1 MDGGGG
7 VAQQLRPYVP
17 EIAASWLAASP
28 DARYRGVEG
37 SLAFVDI
44 SGFTT
49 LARRLTR
56 QGAVGSEE
64 LSDILDATFTALLA
78 HARREAGDLVKWGGD
93 AVLLLFTG
101 DDHATRAVRAA
112 VDMRSELR
120 TVGRTRSSAGAVS
133 LRMSVGIHSGTF
145 DFFLVGD
152 PEVHREL
159 VISGPA
165 ASRCAEM
172 EALATAGQV
181 MVSAATA
188 ALLEPALVGDRVEDG
203 RLIRRRPPDAP
214 PYDDPTRLPA
224 GLDVAGLLSPPLR
237 AHLLAAAGSSEHRAV
252 GVAFVEFSGTDE
264 LIGTDGPEALADALD
279 AVVRNAQDACARHG
293 ATFLESDINRNGGKL
308 MLVAG
313 APGGGRDVED
323 RILGVARLVVDR
335 AGVLPLRAGVNRGA
349 VYGGDFGPSFRRTYS
364 LKGDAINLAA
374 RVMGKT
380 PVGGVFATAAVIERL
395 RRQVE
400 TAAVPPVPGEGHQ
413 PAGPGLRR
421 SPRSARTRIGRRPG
435 TWSPSAWRTSARPS
449 WPGCVRCSSGRSRAP
464 GASCR
469 SPPSRAS
476 ASRRS
481 SPRSCRRQGDTRCVA
496 GSVAISAGRPPTT
509 PYAGCCATLPVSAA
523 GRPARSRWRRCAP
536 WWPSAVPTCCRCS
549 RCWPSCSTPRC
560 RTPRRLVTWT
570 RGSGPASWW
579 RWSSPSCRP
588 CSTPRRCCSSR
599 TPTRWTSPRPPS

>member
-1 MDGGGG
+1 MG
-7 VAQQLRPYVP
+7 VGAQGPQLRPYVP

-28 DARYRGVEG
+28 DVRYRGVEG

-133 LRMSVGIHSGTF
+133 LRMSVGIHSGRSTSSWSATRNPPRAGHQRPGREPVRG
-145 DFFLVGD
+145 DGGAGHRRAGHGERGDGRAPRPRPGGRARRGRAPD
-152 PEVHREL
+152 PEATTGR
-159 VISGPA
+159 A
-165 ASRCAEM
+165 AVRRPR
-172 EALATAGQV
+172 
-181 MVSAATA
+181 TA
-188 ALLEPALVGDRVEDG
+188 AG
-203 RLIRRRPPDAP
+203 
-214 PYDDPTRLPA
+214 

-237 AHLLAAAGSSEHRAV
+237 AHLLAAAGASEHRAV

-335 AGVLPLRAGVNRGA
+335 AGALPLRAGVNRGVSSA
-349 VYGGDFGPSFRRTYS
+349 ATSGRPFRRTYS

-380 PVGGVFATAAVIERL
+380 PGRRVL
-395 RRQVE
+395 RR
-400 TAAVPPVPGEGHQ
+400 
-413 PAGPGLRR
+413 
-421 SPRSARTRIGRRPG
+421 
-435 TWSPSAWRTSARPS
+435 
-449 WPGCVRCSSGRSRAP
+449 
-464 GASCR
+464 
-469 SPPSRAS
+469 
-476 ASRRS
+476 
-481 SPRSCRRQGDTRCVA
+481 
-496 GSVAISAGRPPTT
+496 
-509 PYAGCCATLPVSAA
+509 
-523 GRPARSRWRRCAP
+523 
-536 WWPSAVPTCCRCS
+536 
-549 RCWPSCSTPRC
+549 
-560 RTPRRLVTWT
+560 PRR
-570 RGSGPASWW
+570 
-579 RWSSPSCRP
+579 
-588 CSTPRRCCSSR
+588 
-599 TPTRWTSPRPPS
+599 